1 MRITAVL
8 FAAMATLLGVGA
20 AAAIEAP
27 SGPALVTI
35 SGSIANTNLD
45 GKLVLDEKAI
55 EALPFTTVRTETPWT
70 EGVVTFESVPLKALL
85 DFAGATGSVVH
96 AVALNDYAVDVPIS
110 DTDNPKVILAYRL
123 NGERMPVRKYGPLW
137 LVYPL
142 SDSPGLQGK
151 ETHSKMIWQIKELEI
166 R

>member
-70 EGVVTFESVPLKALL
+70 EGVVTFEGVPLKALL
-85 DFAGATGSVVH
+85 TSPARPAASCTPSR
-96 AVALNDYAVDVPIS
+96 S
-110 DTDNPKVILAYRL
+110 TT
-123 NGERMPVRKYGPLW
+123 MPWTFP
-137 LVYPL
+137 
-142 SDSPGLQGK
+142 SPMP
-151 ETHSKMIWQIKELEI
+151 TIP

>member
-8 FAAMATLLGVGA
+8 FAAIATVLCGGA
-20 AAAIEAP
+20 AAALEAP
-27 SGPALVTI
+27 SGPVLVTI
-35 SGSIANTNLD
+35 SGGIANTNLD

-55 EALPFTTVRTETPWT
+55 EALPFTTVSTETPWT
-70 EGVVTFESVPLKALL
+70 EGVVTFEGAPLKALF
-85 DFAGATGSVVH
+85 DFAGAAGTVVH
-96 AVALNDYAVDVPIS
+96 TVALNDYAVDVPIS
-110 DTDNPKVILAYRL
+110 DADNPKVILAYRL

-142 SDSPGLQGK
+142 SDSPGLQGE